1 MMHNNEGAQRDA
13 SCLLNVSIKPT
24 SYYSKHSHSDTP
36 HNENLPNVCTDLKSS
51 SFGTTDR
58 PPPHKGPILSGVR
71 VFLFLYDF
79 AAVVNDNKDYNDE
92 RYDDNIRTDT
102 RESFQQH
109 FHLLPTSPPI
119 RHFATRTTD
128 TTSRYTR
135 NASLVVFVSLIIRA
149 RLLNMPSC
157 RRL

>member
-1 MMHNNEGAQRDA
+1 MMHNNEAAQRDA

-24 SYYSKHSHSDTP
+24 SYYSKHSHSETP
-36 HNENLPNVCTDLKSS
+36 HNENLPNVCADLKSS

-79 AAVVNDNKDYNDE
+79 AAVVNGNKDYNDE
-92 RYDDNIRTDT
+92 RYDDNTWTDT
-102 RESFQQH
+102 RDSFQQH
-109 FHLLPTSPPI
+109 PNFPTHSTLCCKNHQHNLPIHTQ
-119 RHFATRTTD
+119 
-128 TTSRYTR
+128 R

-157 RRL
+157 RQL